1 MRCAGGCG
9 LSDFALD
16 AHLNGGEQG
25 IYLVSD
31 LNTQP
36 VVLVIDDS
44 VDVHRLIA
52 ARLKSEGVQI
62 VLASDGP
69 QGLALARAQ
78 RPAVVLLDLDM
89 PGMDGYAVLRG
100 LKNDQCTVN
109 VPVIVLSG
117 MSDSSD
123 KVQAF
128 ELGATDYVTKPFDFA
143 ELRARVKAALRLDHL
158 LRLLADRAEIDGL
171 TGLNNRASFNRR
183 WAAEVNEHRRYGHP
197 VSLAML
203 DIDHFK
209 KVNDTFGHPA
219 GDAVLQEFAGIIQ
232 ANVRSTDVPC
242 RFGGEEFAIIMPHT
256 AAGDAATV
264 CERIRASLQSHVF
277 RRHPEHRLTVSIGVT
292 GSQGAVVDLPP
303 EGWIEQAD
311 QALYRAKNSGRNRVV
326 AAPFPNAPGGTA
338 PGPAVAAA

>member
-1 MRCAGGCG
+1 M
-9 LSDFALD
+9 
-16 AHLNGGEQG
+16 
-25 IYLVSD
+25 SD
-31 LNTQP
+31 LNAQP

-44 VDVHRLIA
+44 VDVHRLIG
-52 ARLKSEGVQI
+52 ARLKSENVTI
-62 VLASDGP
+62 ASAMDGR
-69 QGLALARAQ
+69 QGLAMAAAQ

-100 LKNDQCTVN
+100 LKNDPCTVN

-171 TGLNNRASFNRR
+171 TGLNNRASFNKR
-183 WAAEVNEHRRYGHP
+183 WAAEINEHRRYGHP

-209 KVNDTFGHPA
+209 KINDTFGHPA
-219 GDAVLQEFAGIIQ
+219 GDAVLQDFARIVQ
-232 ANVRSTDVPC
+232 ACVRSTDVPC
-242 RFGGEEFAIIMPHT
+242 RYGGEEFAVIMPHT
-256 AAGDAATV
+256 AAGDALAV
-264 CERIRASLQSHVF
+264 CERIREALAAHVF
-277 RRHPEHRLTVSIGVT
+277 RRHPEHRVTASIGLT
-292 GSQGAVVDLPP
+292 GSQGSIVNLPP
-303 EGWIEQAD
+303 ERWIEEAD
-311 QALYRAKNSGRNRVV
+311 QALYRAKHSGRNRVV
-326 AAPFPNAPGGTA
+326 AAPFPNTPDGAAPS
-338 PGPAVAAA
+338 PSAAAA